1 MYLYKSF
8 TYLKTTHSY
17 HLVDPSP
24 WRAADR
30 CARPFLTQETHLSS
44 YERFMGKP
52 LTRIFY
58 LYTDYYLGL
67 ACQFTFLSTAGH
79 TGKRIKKSVKTY
91 SIEYPNRIDR
101 GPNIFDGC
109 ETIVDGQQVF
119 KDVG

>member
-8 TYLKTTHSY
+8 NHLKTTHSY

-24 WRAADR
+24 WRTADR
-30 CARPFLTQETHLSS
+30 CARLFLTRETHLSS

-67 ACQFTFLSTAGH
+67 ACQFTFLSTVGH
-79 TGKRIKKSVKTY
+79 TGKRLKKVLKLILLSTLMELTRSKY
-91 SIEYPNRIDR
+91 
-101 GPNIFDGC
+101 F
-109 ETIVDGQQVF
+109 
-119 KDVG
+119 